1 MIRPSGTMRLAV
13 PIFAVLAAGLWVAGA
28 EDRSPVE
35 PKSLPLPDQEMQ
47 PVKPSVEKLDG
58 SRYRIGKI
66 TFDSK
71 TREIRFPAAVNMS
84 DGLLEFAIV
93 HENGKI
99 HESLLH
105 TGISALN
112 LNLAF
117 KLLSYPASAELYM
130 IPNETGGLSG
140 DFHEVPEEVRKAAR
154 ISMSVEW
161 QDGGRTRKVPINEW
175 IQYAVTGTAMP
186 SGPWVYGGSAIYD
199 GKFLAET
206 TGDIA
211 AIFITNASLINYPG
225 EDNLNDTVWLA
236 YPKRV
241 PPEGTK
247 VTVVI
252 APYQDAETPPSP

>member
-1 MIRPSGTMRLAV
+1 MRPFVPMLAV
-13 PIFAVLAAGLWVAGA
+13 FAACLLAAGAD
-28 EDRSPVE
+28 EERSPVE
-35 PKSLPLPDQEMQ
+35 PKSLPLPDQKME

-58 SRYRIGKI
+58 TRYRIGKI

-71 TREIRFPAAVNMS
+71 TREIRFPAAVNMT

-105 TGISALN
+105 TDISALN

-130 IPNETGGLSG
+130 IPNESGGLSG
-140 DFHEVPEEVRKAAR
+140 DFHEVPEEVSKGAR
-154 ISMSVEW
+154 ISISVEW
-161 QDGGRTRKVPINEW
+161 DDGGRTRKVPINEW
-175 IQYAVTGTAMP
+175 IQYAVTGTTMP
-186 SGPWVYGGSAIYD
+186 SRHWVYGGSGIYD

-225 EDNLNDTVWLA
+225 DDNLNDTVWLA

-252 APYQDAETPPSP
+252 APYQDAETPPNP

>member
-1 MIRPSGTMRLAV
+1 MIL
-13 PIFAVLAAGLWVAGA
+13 PIRVFAVLAAGLLGAGA
-28 EDRSPVE
+28 QERSPVE
-35 PKSLPLPDQEMQ
+35 PKSLPLPDQEMAE
-47 PVKPSVEKLDG
+47 VKPSVEKLDG
-58 SRYRIGKI
+58 TRYRIGTV

-105 TGISALN
+105 TDISALN

-117 KLLSYPASAELYM
+117 KLLSYQASAELYL

-140 DFHEVPEEVRKAAR
+140 DFHEVPEEVRKSAR
-154 ISMSVEW
+154 IALSVEW
-161 QDGGRTRKVPINEW
+161 QDDGRTRKVPINEW
-175 IQYAVTGTAMP
+175 IQYAVTGSSMP
-186 SGPWVYGGSAIYD
+186 SGPWIYGGSALYD
-199 GKFLAET
+199 GRFLAET

-225 EDNLNDTVWLA
+225 DDNLNDTVWLA

-247 VTVVI
+247 VTVII
-252 APYQDAETPPSP
+252 APYQDAPTPPAP